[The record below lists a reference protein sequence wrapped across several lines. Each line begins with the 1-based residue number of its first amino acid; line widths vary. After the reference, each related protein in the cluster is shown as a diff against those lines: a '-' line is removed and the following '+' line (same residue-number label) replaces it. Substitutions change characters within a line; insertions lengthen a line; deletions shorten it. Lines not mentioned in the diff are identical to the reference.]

1 MIKEIQL
8 VVDWYNSHR
17 PHTALTVCT
26 PDEIYHGLPPAGR
39 QPRIEPRPR
48 WPRSS
53 PCTRPTALAIESPGS
68 MNLKIGYLEGRR
80 HLPIITLKHAA

>member
-26 PDEIYHGLPPAGR
+26 PDEIYHGLPPAGNRESNRDRGGHETHLAHDRPHWRSNR
-39 QPRIEPRPR
+39 QE
-48 WPRSS
+48 
-53 PCTRPTALAIESPGS
+53 A
-68 MNLKIGYLEGRR
+68 
-80 HLPIITLKHAA
+80 